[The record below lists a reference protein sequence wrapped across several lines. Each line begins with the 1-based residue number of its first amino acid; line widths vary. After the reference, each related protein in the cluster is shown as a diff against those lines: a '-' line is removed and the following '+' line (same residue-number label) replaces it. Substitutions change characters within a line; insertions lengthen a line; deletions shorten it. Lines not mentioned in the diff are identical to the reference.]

1 MWQEAIGSAFK
12 AYAAEKELQS
22 IIVETQSSNRNAMG
36 FYLSNGFRLCGFN
49 GRYCPNKPLPSKDIA
64 IFFPL
69 DL

>member
-1 MWQEAIGSAFK
+1 
-12 AYAAEKELQS
+12 
-22 IIVETQSSNRNAMG
+22 MG

-49 GRYCPNKPLPSKDIA
+49 SRYCTNKPLPSKDIA